1 MEYQPSKTSLALVLV
16 LALLILLHAPRTVS
30 AGVGFLTGSA
40 TTTTTAHKFCW
51 PEKSRGTKIH
61 SLPWS
66 IPTFSETRIESSS
79 SSQPFL
85 SSADAE
91 IAAGDEDSTTTTD
104 TPLQHQHQ
112 NLFLK
117 TPNATAVIETKGKLE
132 KRPSLF
138 SSSSS
143 SSVQLFRPSLP
154 SFLQLLPL
162 GDTEF
167 FIGITPQTIFSK
179 TLQKQALQM
188 NPCKTKTTIIKRKKK
203 MDLREGMTEALE
215 ELRTMRREMDK
226 MHKDLAKIKQLQ
238 VREDHK

>member
-1 MEYQPSKTSLALVLV
+1 MEYQPSKTPPALV
-16 LALLILLHAPRTVS
+16 LALLLLLHAPGTVS
-30 AGVGFLTGSA
+30 AGVGFLTEST

-51 PEKSRGTKIH
+51 PEKSRGTQIH
-61 SLPWS
+61 SLPWTV
-66 IPTFSETRIESSS
+66 PTPSETRIERSSSS

-85 SSADAE
+85 SSADDE
-91 IAAGDEDSTTTTD
+91 VAAADEDTTTTTD
-104 TPLQHQHQ
+104 TPLQHPQQ
-112 NLFLK
+112 VVSLT
-117 TPNATAVIETKGKLE
+117 TPNLTAVIKTKGKPE
-132 KRPSLF
+132 KRPAA
-138 SSSSS
+138 SSSSP
-143 SSVQLFRPSLP
+143 VRLFRPSLP

-179 TLQKQALQM
+179 TLQKQALKM
-188 NPCKTKTTIIKRKKK
+188 KPCKTETTIIKHKKK

-238 VREDHK
+238 IREDHE